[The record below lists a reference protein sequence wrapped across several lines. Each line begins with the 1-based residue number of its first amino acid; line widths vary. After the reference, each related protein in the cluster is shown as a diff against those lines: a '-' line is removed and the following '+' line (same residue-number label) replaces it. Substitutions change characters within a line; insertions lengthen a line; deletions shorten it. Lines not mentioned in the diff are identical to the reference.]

1 MHGFEGMGIGMGFS
15 WIIGIVVLI
24 IITWAITKGYNIN
37 NKPTPTEKK
46 TALEILK
53 ERYAQGE
60 INKVEFAVGRRIWV
74 GFRSRPSTFS
84 VEQQRS
90 GYELIGRKTE
100 RRRCSKKIH
109 YYRGE

>member
-1 MHGFEGMGIGMGFS
+1 MHGFEGMSSGMGFS

-24 IITWAITKGYNIN
+24 VIVITWAITREFNIN

-60 INKVEFAVGRRIWV
+60 INKEEFEKIK
-74 GFRSRPSTFS
+74 
-84 VEQQRS
+84 QNIL
-90 GYELIGRKTE
+90 EL
-100 RRRCSKKIH
+100 
-109 YYRGE
+109 